1 MTAHP
6 RPLSPFARP
15 TSCFPCDEIIRSGL
29 SDRLRAI
36 HGDFLKTPLPK
47 TDALVANVPYQIS
60 SPLVRRLFSL
70 HPDIAPSRSVLLL
83 QKEFADRMVA
93 Q

>member
-1 MTAHP
+1 MTSSALVP
-6 RPLSPFARP
+6 RLLLLCPFLL
-15 TSCFPCDEIIRSGL
+15 RSGL
-29 SDRLRAI
+29 SDRLHAI

-70 HPDIAPSRSVLLL
+70 PADVAPSRSVLLL